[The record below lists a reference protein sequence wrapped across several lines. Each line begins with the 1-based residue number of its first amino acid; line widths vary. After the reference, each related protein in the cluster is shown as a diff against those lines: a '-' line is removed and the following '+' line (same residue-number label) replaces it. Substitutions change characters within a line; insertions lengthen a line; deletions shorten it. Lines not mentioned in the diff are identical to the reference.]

1 MTNPVVALPDSPP
14 RLGYR
19 APELAARTGFSERTI
34 RRMIADGVLDT
45 YKVGRSRFV
54 RPESVARVFGGE
66 PSGE

>member
-1 MTNPVVALPDSPP
+1 MTTPVVALPDPPP

-19 APELAARTGFSERTI
+19 APELAARTGLSERTI

-45 YKVGRSRFV
+45 YKVGRSRFI

-66 PSGE
+66 SSGD